1 MPDNTNMEDMD
12 MTINDC
18 VNSKQKSCFQLHPI
32 IFMILYSLVRLKK
45 EPIRKWKKLISPTNN
60 ISVPTV
66 PVNPEKPDVPLN
78 KNDAFQKVQKRRV
91 QEKR

>member
-1 MPDNTNMEDMD
+1 

>member
-1 MPDNTNMEDMD
+1 MPDNTSMEDMD

-45 EPIRKWKKLISPTNN
+45 EPIRKWKKLISPTSN

-66 PVNPEKPDVPLN
+66 PVTNP
-78 KNDAFQKVQKRRV
+78 R
-91 QEKR
+91 

>member
-1 MPDNTNMEDMD
+1 MPDNTSMEDMD

-45 EPIRKWKKLISPTNN
+45 EPDKEM
-60 ISVPTV
+60 
-66 PVNPEKPDVPLN
+66 EKIDQPY
-78 KNDAFQKVQKRRV
+78 
-91 QEKR
+91 

>member
-66 PVNPEKPDVPLN
+66 QVTNPRYEAPCFFSLAPILLAVT
-78 KNDAFQKVQKRRV
+78 V
-91 QEKR
+91 

>member
-45 EPIRKWKKLISPTNN
+45 EPIRKWKS
-60 ISVPTV
+60 
-66 PVNPEKPDVPLN
+66 
-78 KNDAFQKVQKRRV
+78 
-91 QEKR
+91 